1 MGLQKGRTNNPLGK
15 PKGTKNKT
23 TVKMKEIISSFME
36 NKVDDVKKAFDK
48 LVADENMFSSKVQ
61 THNDFFK
68 NVILSQE
75 WFDSFIR
82 STTPEERCK
91 IFFEYFKGSLF

>member
-36 NKVDDVKKAFDK
+36 NKVEDVKTAFDK
-48 LVADENMFSSKVQ
+48 LEPKDKV
-61 THNDFFK
+61 N
-68 NVILSQE
+68 
-75 WFDSFIR
+75 SFISLLKYVIPPAR
-82 STTPEERCK
+82 DPGDDEQMDAVSSLVKRL
-91 IFFEYFKGSLF
+91 FEK